1 MGLGHTRVGVEKEQP
16 VQEVQSGQ
24 RRETQESIVLLWE
37 CQGGM
42 GVGEGRLCHRCQGRE
57 RKWSERTPWGL
68 AIREPSVRRS

>member
-1 MGLGHTRVGVEKEQP
+1 MGLGHTRVGVEKEQS
-16 VQEVQSGQ
+16 VQEVESGQ

-37 CQGGM
+37 CQGA
-42 GVGEGRLCHRCQGRE
+42 GEGGRLCHRCQGRE